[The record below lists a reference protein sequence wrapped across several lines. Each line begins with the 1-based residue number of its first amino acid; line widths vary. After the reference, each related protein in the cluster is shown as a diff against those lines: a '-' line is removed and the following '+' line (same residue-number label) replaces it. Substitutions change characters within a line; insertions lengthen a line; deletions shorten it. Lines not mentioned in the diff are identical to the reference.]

1 MKFPYGVF
9 DFMEIVT
16 QNYFY
21 CDRTLFRTLEDTG
34 NSLLFIRPRRFG
46 KSLLLSMLA
55 HYFCR
60 VQTSFRNVHIFN

>member
-21 CDRTLFRTLEDTG
+21 CDRTLFRTLKDTG
-34 NSLLFIRPRRFG
+34 NSLLSSARHTSVKNWPPRWYWMR
-46 KSLLLSMLA
+46 
-55 HYFCR
+55 
-60 VQTSFRNVHIFN
+60 